1 MLKPLGN
8 RTSRPYLWALSFW
21 LLLLIFNLFFT
32 ENFWTIEVRD
42 GHLYGSLLDVLR
54 RAAPT
59 VLLSMG
65 MTLVIAT
72 GGIDLSVGAV
82 IAIAGSAAAL
92 LARAHCPLLLVV
104 AAPLALAAVAGLW
117 NGLLVTR
124 LGIQPFVATLILMVS
139 GRGIAQLLCGGQIV
153 RFSYPAFE
161 FLSSGFLLGL
171 PFSLYVT
178 ALLCIGSGLAARR
191 TALGL
196 FVEAIGI
203 NPSASRYAGVNASA
217 VKALVYVLSALCAG
231 VAGLLLTTEIR
242 AADANNVGLNL
253 ELDAILATVIGGTPM
268 TGGRFCL
275 LGSIIGA
282 LIIQTLTTTILAQG
296 VLRPATLVVK
306 ALVVILISLMQSP
319 SVRAGM
325 ARMRA
330 AL

>member
-1 MLKPLGN
+1 M
-8 RTSRPYLWALSFW
+8 
-21 LLLLIFNLFFT
+21 
-32 ENFWTIEVRD
+32 
-42 GHLYGSLLDVLR
+42 
-54 RAAPT
+54 
-59 VLLSMG
+59 
-65 MTLVIAT
+65 
-72 GGIDLSVGAV
+72 
-82 IAIAGSAAAL
+82 
-92 LARAHCPLLLVV
+92 ARAHCPLLLVI

-153 RFSYPAFE
+153 RFSYPTFE

-196 FVEAIGI
+196 FVEAIGV

-217 VKALVYVLSALCAG
+217 VKVLVYILSALCAG
-231 VAGLLLTTEIR
+231 VAGLLLTPEIR